1 MFQDDHVDNGR
12 GGNDAQ
18 ASQNKNQL
26 NDLEFNEVNLG
37 DQFDQQQS
45 VVEDELDSVAA
56 RNYFNDFKLPLITI
70 PLKQIQ
76 STFISKVACGLE
88 HALLLTSSGFVYSMG
103 QNTWG
108 QLGGEQGIE
117 QSQPDFTND

>member
-37 DQFDQQQS
+37 D
-45 VVEDELDSVAA
+45 
-56 RNYFNDFKLPLITI
+56 
-70 PLKQIQ
+70 
-76 STFISKVACGLE
+76 
-88 HALLLTSSGFVYSMG
+88 
-103 QNTWG
+103 
-108 QLGGEQGIE
+108 
-117 QSQPDFTND
+117 